1 MKFINYLIIIC
12 SDKVQFFS
20 KFFHWMEFYHRGIEL
35 VLEAKK
41 FDENKDYENSFDK
54 YVQGLEYLIV
64 FSILI
69 F

>member
-1 MKFINYLIIIC
+1 
-12 SDKVQFFS
+12 
-20 KFFHWMEFYHRGIEL
+20 MEFYHRGIEL
-35 VLEAKK
+35 ILEAKK

-64 FSILI
+64 FSNLI